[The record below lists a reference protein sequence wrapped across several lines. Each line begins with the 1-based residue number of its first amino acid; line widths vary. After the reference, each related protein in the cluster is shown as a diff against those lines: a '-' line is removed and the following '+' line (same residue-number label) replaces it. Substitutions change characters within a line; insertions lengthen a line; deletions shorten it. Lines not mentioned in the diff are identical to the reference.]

1 MNNPSVIQLQREAA
15 QRVRNMEERSRR
27 LVREHPVKIY
37 RGTALTPQPPQ
48 PPRPLAPICE
58 EPIPPVCDEPIV
70 EEAPSVCEEMP
81 IKNTPPCLPK
91 KANKGGALSFLCGDS
106 ERTLL
111 ILLAVVLWQNG
122 APPELLLALLYV
134 AL

>member
-1 MNNPSVIQLQREAA
+1 MVNNPSVIQLQREAA

-37 RGTALTPQPPQ
+37 RGTSLTPP
-48 PPRPLAPICE
+48 PPRTPAPICE
-58 EPIPPVCDEPIV
+58 EPVLPVCDEPITEV
-70 EEAPSVCEEMP
+70 PVCCEEP
-81 IKNTPPCLPK
+81 PQKETPCLPK
-91 KANKGGALSFLCGDS
+91 KANKGGALSWLAGDS

>member
-1 MNNPSVIQLQREAA
+1 MVNNPSVIQLQREAA
-15 QRVRNMEERSRR
+15 QRVRQMEERSRR
-27 LVREHPVKIY
+27 LVCEHPVKIY
-37 RGTALTPQPPQ
+37 RGTSLTPPP
-48 PPRPLAPICE
+48 PPRPTVPICE
-58 EPIPPVCDEPIV
+58 EP
-70 EEAPSVCEEMP
+70 APSVCGEPMFEPPVCCEELP
-81 IKNTPPCLPK
+81 TKKKEPPCLPK
-91 KANKGGALSFLCGDS
+91 KANKGGAISWICGDT

>member
-1 MNNPSVIQLQREAA
+1 MNNPSVIQMQREAA
-15 QRVRNMEERSRR
+15 ARVRNMEERSRR

-37 RGTALTPQPPQ
+37 RGTSLTPQPPQ
-48 PPRPLAPICE
+48 PPRPPAPICE
-58 EPIPPVCDEPIV
+58 EPILPVCDEPIC
-70 EEAPSVCEEMP
+70 EQAPPVCEET
-81 IKNTPPCLPK
+81 KNTPPCLSK
-91 KANKGGALSFLCGDS
+91 QANKGGALSWFCGDS